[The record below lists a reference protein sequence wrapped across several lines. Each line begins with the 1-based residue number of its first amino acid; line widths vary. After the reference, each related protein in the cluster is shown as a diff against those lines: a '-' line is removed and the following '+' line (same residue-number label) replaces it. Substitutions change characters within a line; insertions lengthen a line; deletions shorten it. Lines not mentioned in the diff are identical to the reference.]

1 MEDLYVDTGGEIPP
15 NAPKTRV
22 KTVQANW
29 FVYSDNAWEKATLQ
43 YQTGVIIYCN
53 SSLIIWYYKRQN
65 KVESSTFG
73 A

>member
-29 FVYSDNAWEKATLQ
+29 FVYSDNAREKATLQ

-53 SSLIIWYYKRQN
+53 L
-65 KVESSTFG
+65 E
-73 A
+73 